1 MQELKIQMQLCLCP
15 LKSMYCLKK
24 CPGVHSTLNKCYYS
38 VPSTNHNLRRIWLH
52 HNCNIPILA
61 NKCNIQNKYT
71 LLNKCNLPLGQCS
84 VFLQGQ
90 NPNKT
95 WSTAW
100 RVAPGPLKE
109 CSVNFQI
116 CSPRF
121 KGAMP
126 PLEKPIFLHNICN
139 IIGKEHPF
147 QKRNMFETVRAIE
160 ERSCASYH
168 RATEYCPVWQRIFL
182 WRSSILGKLDL
193 YLTCVLFP
201 LVRSAQPSFRQLSL
215 KEMFSNTIEQ

>member
-1 MQELKIQMQLCLCP
+1 MLLQCP
-15 LKSMYCLKK
+15 F
-24 CPGVHSTLNKCYYS
+24 NKPQSSQNMLDDFNIITTSPYL
-38 VPSTNHNLRRIWLH
+38 PTNAVFKT
-52 HNCNIPILA
+52 NILFWTRVI
-61 NKCNIQNKYT
+61 
-71 LLNKCNLPLGQCS
+71 NLPLGQCS
-84 VFLQGQ
+84 VFLQRQ
-90 NPNKT
+90 YPNKT

-100 RVAPGPLKE
+100 KVAPGPLKE
-109 CSVNFQI
+109 CSVHFQM

-126 PLEKPIFLHNICN
+126 PLEKLIFLHTICSV
-139 IIGKEHPF
+139 IDKGHPF
-147 QKRNMFETVRAIE
+147 QKCNMFETVRTIE

-201 LVRSAQPSFRQLSL
+201 LVRSAQSSFRQLWL
-215 KEMFSNTIEQ
+215 KKKLFSILSNNNVFV